1 MKKLSIIWL
10 VLRHGVEKYLVKN
23 FKIFVPNSSGN
34 SKLLG
39 FHTSQS
45 INLIFPLISKL
56 ISTFKIKIKITNVS
70 LFCKKKEKKKKI
82 QLKLKNYLIIM
93 EVINLQFIII
103 I

>member
-1 MKKLSIIWL
+1 MKKLSVKWL

-23 FKIFVPNSSGN
+23 FKIFVPNSAGN

-56 ISTFKIKIKITNVS
+56 ISTFKIKINYKESLKIY
-70 LFCKKKEKKKKI
+70 KKLLHEH
-82 QLKLKNYLIIM
+82 
-93 EVINLQFIII
+93 
-103 I
+103 